1 MSVHLK
7 RVKKSKIKDEIV
19 NGKLLSGDFST
30 NVQ

>member
-7 RVKKSKIKDEIV
+7 RVKNSKIKDKIV
-19 NGKLLSGDFST
+19 NGKLLSSDFST